1 MRKVF
6 LILLVLWTVISAWQ
20 PCRAE
25 VDLEILHSLPL
36 QAEPLDLAVSDDGL
50 WIYVLTDDA
59 RLHIYAL
66 GGEPK
71 GTLAVPKGVRRIAGA
86 PGEDMILMANPAAKT
101 IEMARVSLEHTF
113 SFEGSPTLGP
123 ANAPVT
129 LTLFTDF
136 ECAYCARL
144 APILEE
150 VHQAY
155 PEKVRIVFKNYPLQR
170 IHRNAVPAAMAAL
183 AAHEQGQF
191 WPFHD
196 RLFEN
201 YDQLSPGKIDEIREE
216 LGLDADRF
224 RARMNDPAL
233 QQLIRRDMEEGN
245 AAGLRGT
252 PTVYING
259 KTYRGPRSLEGFKEA
274 IEAVLAETD

>member
-1 MRKVF
+1 MHKQALWL
-6 LILLVLWTVISAWQ
+6 LILLIVVSGWQ

-25 VDLEILHSLPL
+25 VDLETLHRLPL
-36 QAEPLDLAVSDDGL
+36 QGEPLDVAVSEDGL
-50 WIYVLTDDA
+50 WVYVLTADA
-59 RLHIYAL
+59 RLHIFSPD
-66 GGEPK
+66 GEAK
-71 GTLAVPKGVRRIAGA
+71 GTAAVPEGVRRIAGA
-86 PGEDMILMANPAAKT
+86 PAEDAVLLTNPALKT
-101 IEMARVSLEHTF
+101 VEMVRVNLAHTF
-113 SFEGSPTLGP
+113 SSEGSPTLGP
-123 ANAPVT
+123 PDAPVT

-144 APILEE
+144 APVLDQ

-155 PEKVRIVFKNYPLQR
+155 PQTVRIVFKNYPLR
-170 IHRNAVPAAMAAL
+170 MHRNAVQAALGAL
-183 AAHEQGQF
+183 AAHDQGQF

-201 YDQLSPGKIDEIREE
+201 YNQLSPGKIDEIREE
-216 LGLDADRF
+216 LALDAERF

-233 QQLIRRDMEEGN
+233 KALIRRDLEEGS

-259 KTYRGPRSLEGFKEA
+259 KQYRGPRSLEGFEEA
-274 IEAVLAETD
+274 IEALLPKKG

>member
-1 MRKVF
+1 MRKT
-6 LILLVLWTVISAWQ
+6 LCILVVVWAVVIAWQ
-20 PCRAE
+20 PCRAAT
-25 VDLEILHSLPL
+25 DLETLHSLRLP
-36 QAEPLDLAVSDDGL
+36 AEPLDLAVSADGR
-50 WIYVLTDDA
+50 WIYVLTDEA
-59 RLHIYAL
+59 RLHIYAPD
-66 GGEPK
+66 GELR
-71 GTLAVPKGVRRIAGA
+71 GALAVPKGVRRIVGA
-86 PGEDMILMANPAAKT
+86 PAEDTVLMANPAAKT
-101 IEMARVSLEHTF
+101 VEMVRVNLEYTF
-113 SFEGSPTLGP
+113 SSEGSPTLGP
-123 ANAPVT
+123 ADAPVT

-136 ECAYCARL
+136 ECSYCARL

-259 KTYRGPRSLEGFKEA
+259 KTYHGPRSLEGFKEA
-274 IEAVLAETD
+274 IAAVLAEID